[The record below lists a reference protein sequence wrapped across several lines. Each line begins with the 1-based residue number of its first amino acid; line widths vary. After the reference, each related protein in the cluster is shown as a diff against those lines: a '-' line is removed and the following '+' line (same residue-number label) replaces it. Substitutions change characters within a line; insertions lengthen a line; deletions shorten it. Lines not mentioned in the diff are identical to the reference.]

1 MGQRVSAVRSAP
13 LFLWRAKMKRLLML
27 LLISCLVLFA
37 CRGQGPLVYNVN
49 KSAELKE
56 YESELAAESLY
67 AESVS
72 QQSIEESRRA
82 ESEAAAQEAL
92 IWKKKKVSKKRV
104 LVKGIYL
111 TDNTAGSGRMDE
123 IISHMDQTELNAVV
137 IDIKNDHGRIASQ
150 LDAPLAKELGATVN
164 TISDLP
170 GLLSKLH
177 EHGIYAI
184 ARLVTFR
191 DPYLGGVKPEWMNQK
206 ADGSVFRDNSG
217 MSWVNPYKREYW
229 EYIAQIA
236 DACAD
241 SGFDEI
247 QFDYVRFCTEK
258 GMNEVVYSE
267 EDTQGLDKTQII
279 MEFVRF
285 ISDRMAKKNVFMSA
299 DVFGTIIGS
308 YVDTISVGQDYSL
321 MATGVDYMS
330 PMIYPSHYGNGNFGI
345 AYPDME
351 PYKTIRGALAAS
363 RKDLQLDYSQG
374 QYQASIR
381 PWLQGFTAS
390 YLQHYINYGPQ
401 QIRQQIQAVYDSG
414 YEEWLIW
421 NAANNYDWNAFR
433 SKEEGKREEESVA
446 ASQKAEQESRD
457 AALLPSG
464 SSGKESSSS
473 P

>member
-1 MGQRVSAVRSAP
+1 MIFRSLNSSAQKATGRRSA
-13 LFLWRAKMKRLLML
+13 
-27 LLISCLVLFA
+27 
-37 CRGQGPLVYNVN
+37 
-49 KSAELKE
+49 LK
-56 YESELAAESLY
+56 
-67 AESVS
+67 
-72 QQSIEESRRA
+72 
-82 ESEAAAQEAL
+82 
-92 IWKKKKVSKKRV
+92 
-104 LVKGIYL
+104 
-111 TDNTAGSGRMDE
+111 
-123 IISHMDQTELNAVV
+123 
-137 IDIKNDHGRIASQ
+137 

-279 MEFVRF
+279 MEFVQF

-321 MATGVDYMS
+321 MATCVDYMC

-446 ASQKAEQESRD
+446 ASQKAEEESRD

>member
-1 MGQRVSAVRSAP
+1 
-13 LFLWRAKMKRLLML
+13 MKRLLML

-137 IDIKNDHGRIASQ
+137 IDIKNDHGRIAAQ

-191 DPYLGGVKPEWMNQK
+191 DP
-206 ADGSVFRDNSG
+206 
-217 MSWVNPYKREYW
+217 
-229 EYIAQIA
+229 I
-236 DACAD
+236 
-241 SGFDEI
+241 
-247 QFDYVRFCTEK
+247 
-258 GMNEVVYSE
+258 SE
-267 EDTQGLDKTQII
+267 G
-279 MEFVRF
+279 
-285 ISDRMAKKNVFMSA
+285 
-299 DVFGTIIGS
+299 
-308 YVDTISVGQDYSL
+308 
-321 MATGVDYMS
+321 
-330 PMIYPSHYGNGNFGI
+330 
-345 AYPDME
+345 
-351 PYKTIRGALAAS
+351 
-363 RKDLQLDYSQG
+363 
-374 QYQASIR
+374 
-381 PWLQGFTAS
+381 
-390 YLQHYINYGPQ
+390 
-401 QIRQQIQAVYDSG
+401 
-414 YEEWLIW
+414 
-421 NAANNYDWNAFR
+421 
-433 SKEEGKREEESVA
+433 
-446 ASQKAEQESRD
+446 
-457 AALLPSG
+457 
-464 SSGKESSSS
+464 
-473 P
+473 